1 MGPRQMLIFHAVAA
15 ALASGGAAL
24 EEENRQLAH
33 RVELLEEQ
41 VRTLVAALH
50 APAPSASHAPA
61 PSASHA
67 PAPSASHLAEV
78 TERQPAKLR
87 QPPKQRT
94 ALSAVLSEKRQMP
107 NGSVLSNLP
116 AAGSY
121 HEEPE
126 KKKLKAASTAYSDDP
141 EHAFFSMG
149 EFSTACLRKVD
160 VVCEM
165 TYSGMQLWNKC
176 HSPQAS
182 GCKDLLK
189 DSALLWVAGDPVRTA
204 EEMEKAQKDGQVSEP
219 TSGAGFA
226 ALSLVLF
233 AREMLL

>member
-50 APAPSASHAPA
+50 APAPSASH
-61 PSASHA
+61 
-67 PAPSASHLAEV
+67 LAEV

-94 ALSAVLSEKRQMP
+94 ALSAVLSEKRQTP
-107 NGSVLSNLP
+107 NAVLSNLP
-116 AAGSY
+116 AIG

-176 HSPQAS
+176 HSPQAE
-182 GCKDLLK
+182 GCKALLK
-189 DSALLWVAGDPVRTA
+189 DSALLWVAGDPVRNA
-204 EEMEKAQKDGQVSEP
+204 EEMEKAQRDGEVSSEP
-219 TSGAGFA
+219 TSGSGLL
-226 ALSLVLF
+226 ALSAVLL
-233 AREMLL
+233 AQLLQ

>member
-1 MGPRQMLIFHAVAA
+1 MLIFHAVAA

-50 APAPSASHAPA
+50 APAASAA
-61 PSASHA
+61 HA

-94 ALSAVLSEKRQMP
+94 ALSAVLSEKRQTP
-107 NGSVLSNLP
+107 NAVLSNLP
-116 AAGSY
+116 AIG

-176 HSPQAS
+176 HSPQAE
-182 GCKDLLK
+182 GCKALLK
-189 DSALLWVAGDPVRTA
+189 DSALLWVAGDPVRNA
-204 EEMEKAQKDGQVSEP
+204 EEMEKAQRDGEVSSEP
-219 TSGAGFA
+219 TSGSGLL
-226 ALSLVLF
+226 ALSAVLF
-233 AREMLL
+233 AQLLQ

>member
-50 APAPSASHAPA
+50 APAA
-61 PSASHA
+61 SASHA

-94 ALSAVLSEKRQMP
+94 ALSAVLSEKRQTP

-176 HSPQAS
+176 HSPQAE
-182 GCKDLLK
+182 GCKALLK
-189 DSALLWVAGDPVRTA
+189 DSALLWVAGDPVRNA
-204 EEMEKAQKDGQVSEP
+204 EEMEKAQNKGEVSEP

>member
-50 APAPSASHAPA
+50 APAA
-61 PSASHA
+61 SASHA

-94 ALSAVLSEKRQMP
+94 ALSAVLSEKRQTP

-149 EFSTACLRKVD
+149 EFSTACLR
-160 VVCEM
+160 
-165 TYSGMQLWNKC
+165 N
-176 HSPQAS
+176 
-182 GCKDLLK
+182 
-189 DSALLWVAGDPVRTA
+189 A
-204 EEMEKAQKDGQVSEP
+204 EEMEKAQRDGEVSSEP
-219 TSGAGFA
+219 TSGSGLV
-226 ALSLVLF
+226 ALSAVL
-233 AREMLL
+233 

>member
-50 APAPSASHAPA
+50 APAASAA
-61 PSASHA
+61 HA

-94 ALSAVLSEKRQMP
+94 ALSAVLSEKRQTP
-107 NGSVLSNLP
+107 SVLSNLP

-176 HSPQAS
+176 HSPQAE
-182 GCKDLLK
+182 GCKALLK
-189 DSALLWVAGDPVRTA
+189 DSALLWVAGDPVRNA
-204 EEMEKAQKDGQVSEP
+204 EEMEKAQKRGEVSEP
-219 TSGAGFA
+219 TSGSGYAV
-226 ALSLVLF
+226 LSLVLVL
-233 AREMLL
+233 RELFQ

>member
-1 MGPRQMLIFHAVAA
+1 MLIFHAVAA

-41 VRTLVAALH
+41 
-50 APAPSASHAPA
+50 
-61 PSASHA
+61 
-67 PAPSASHLAEV
+67 
-78 TERQPAKLR
+78 AKLR

-94 ALSAVLSEKRQMP
+94 ALSAVLSEKRQTP
-107 NGSVLSNLP
+107 NAVLSNLP
-116 AAGSY
+116 AIG

-176 HSPQAS
+176 HSPQAE
-182 GCKDLLK
+182 GCKALLK
-189 DSALLWVAGDPVRTA
+189 DSALLWVAGDPVRNA
-204 EEMEKAQKDGQVSEP
+204 EEMEKAQKRGEVSEQP
-219 TSGAGFA
+219 WGGGAPLG
-226 ALSLVLF
+226 LSLVLLV
-233 AREMLL
+233 RELLQ

>member
-1 MGPRQMLIFHAVAA
+1 MLIFHAVAA

-94 ALSAVLSEKRQMP
+94 ALSAVLSEKRQTP
-107 NGSVLSNLP
+107 SVLSNLP

-176 HSPQAS
+176 HSPQAE
-182 GCKDLLK
+182 GCKALLK
-189 DSALLWVAGDPVRTA
+189 DSALLWVAGDPVRNA
-204 EEMEKAQKDGQVSEP
+204 EEMEKAQRDGEVSSEP
-219 TSGAGFA
+219 TSGSGLL
-226 ALSLVLF
+226 ALSAVLF
-233 AREMLL
+233 AQLLQ

>member
-50 APAPSASHAPA
+50 APAASAA
-61 PSASHA
+61 HA

-94 ALSAVLSEKRQMP
+94 ALSAVLSEKRQTP
-107 NGSVLSNLP
+107 GVLSNLP

-176 HSPQAS
+176 HSPQAE
-182 GCKDLLK
+182 GCKALLK
-189 DSALLWVAGDPVRTA
+189 DSALLWVAGDPVRNA
-204 EEMEKAQKDGQVSEP
+204 EEMEKAQNKGEVSEP

>member
-50 APAPSASHAPA
+50 APAASAA
-61 PSASHA
+61 HA

-94 ALSAVLSEKRQMP
+94 ALSAVLSEKRQTP
-107 NGSVLSNLP
+107 SVLSNLP

-176 HSPQAS
+176 HSPQAE
-182 GCKDLLK
+182 GCKALLK
-189 DSALLWVAGDPVRTA
+189 DSALLWVAGDPVRNA
-204 EEMEKAQKDGQVSEP
+204 EEMEKAQKQGEVSEK
-219 TSGAGFA
+219 TSGSGFA
-226 ALSLVLF
+226 AVSLVLF
-233 AREMLL
+233 LRELLQ